1 MPNNIQTKRRRKM
14 RTIEISDETYDK
26 IKDQLT
32 NDDLELEELS
42 DLIGKKFLFRLVT
55 YHIVGKVQKQI
66 KGTRILIL
74 SNASWVADSGR
85 FMQAIRDGILNEVE
99 PVGPALI
106 NLDAMVDAFPWNHDL
121 PKEQK

>member
-1 MPNNIQTKRRRKM
+1 M